1 MNEDFITLR
10 RWLHPK
16 CTPLSVPAG
25 MLGPF
30 VDLGDGRVMTMAG
43 EGGLAISDD
52 DGVTWSEP
60 RVPDDAS
67 NLPSDPRSH
76 IPSANGG
83 LLLRTR
89 NDTLILVYTDHAT
102 FKWGWIDETSE
113 PIANVRGDVWTMR
126 SLDGGKTWIDREQ
139 LLDGYCGGMIDI
151 IETRD
156 GDVVVPIQQL
166 LYNPGRHTTSTC
178 VSADQGA
185 TWTRSNIIDLGG
197 HGHHDGGDEGTLA
210 ELSDGRLLM
219 LMRTSWDLLWEAFS
233 DDGGRSWR
241 TFRPSALD
249 ASSAPGYL
257 VGLTSGRI
265 ALVWNR
271 LYPHGRNYHTRRGM
285 EASTVAASN
294 HREELS
300 IAFSEDDGAS
310 WLEPQVFAVDRDTR
324 VSYPM
329 VFEHRAG
336 ELWIT
341 TRHQGGLQLRLLE
354 DDFV

>member
-1 MNEDFITLR
+1 LR

-16 CTPLSVPAG
+16 CTPLPIPAG
-25 MLGPF
+25 ILGPF
-30 VDLGDGRVMTMAG
+30 IDLGDGRVMTAR

-52 DGVTWSEP
+52 DGTTWSEP
-60 RVPDDAS
+60 NKPDDGS
-67 NLPSDPRSH
+67 DLP
-76 IPSANGG
+76 GG

-89 NDTLILVYTDHAT
+89 ENTLILVFIDATT

-126 SLDGGKTWIDREQ
+126 SLDGGRTWIDRQQ
-139 LLDGYCGGMIDI
+139 LLDGYCGCLMDI

-156 GDVVVPIQQL
+156 GDIVVPIYQL
-166 LYNPGRHTTSTC
+166 LYDPGHHTTSTC

-185 TWTRSNIIDLGG
+185 TWMRSNIIDLGG
-197 HGHHDGGDEGTLA
+197 HGHHDGGDEGTLVQ
-210 ELSDGRLLM
+210 LSDGRLLM
-219 LMRTSWDLLWEAFS
+219 LMRTSWDLLWETFS
-233 DDGGRSWR
+233 EDGGRSWR
-241 TFRPSALD
+241 TFRPSAHD

-265 ALVWNR
+265 VLAWNR
-271 LYPHGRNYHTRRGM
+271 LYPHRQNYHTRRGM
-285 EASTVAASN
+285 EASAVAASN

-310 WLEPQVFAVDRDTR
+310 WSEPQVFAVDRDTK

-329 VFEHRAG
+329 IFERRAG

-341 TRHQGGLQLRLLE
+341 TRWQGNLQVKLFE